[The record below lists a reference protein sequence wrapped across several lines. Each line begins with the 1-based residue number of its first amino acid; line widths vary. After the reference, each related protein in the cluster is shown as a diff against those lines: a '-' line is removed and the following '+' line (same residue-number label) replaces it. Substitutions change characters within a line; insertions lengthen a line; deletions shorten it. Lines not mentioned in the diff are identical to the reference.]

1 MISPDQCP
9 ATAEDYDNL
18 AALSAGKPPPHGR
31 FFFGRNEELQSFG
44 RDFDRVGSGG
54 AAMRFIVGELGSG
67 KTALLDAA
75 GHEARRRGFVTLS
88 AEFSRDRL
96 LHGRTGEGRGLIA
109 DALGNLKTPGTTNS
123 MAMEA
128 LMGRFQDHCR
138 DAAKGS
144 GRPLIAEI
152 RHQLAPLEALPR
164 GSDFAKVIAKYV
176 GALERDTPLV
186 SNARR
191 WLLAGYDKV
200 MEPRRD
206 LCVSSIIGDDDF
218 WVVIQLW
225 ACLVRLLGRR
235 GLVVVLDEARL
246 LSALPQS
253 SVRAHNFGQLS
264 TMYNDIFEGRAPG
277 VGIIV
282 AATPNVFSA
291 DFNGLCSEPGLGSCF
306 QRGNL
311 IGRATDLIDSVA
323 VRIAD
328 LEAPDLVA
336 MLSAVSELISR
347 CRPEADVMDA
357 DDIAAFVEISRDS
370 LGGQRYPLPREIIR
384 RFILLHNRRAQSP
397 DLSWEELLRGPSTD
411 HDSVVAAA
419 MRSGE
424 FAEGVM

>member
-1 MISPDQCP
+1 MICADQSS
-9 ATAEDYDNL
+9 AAAQDHNIL
-18 AALSAGKPPPHGR
+18 AALAAGKPPPHGR
-31 FFFGRNEELQSFG
+31 FFFGRNGELESFG

-54 AAMRFIVGELGSG
+54 AAMRFIVGDLGSG

-75 GHEARRRGFVTLS
+75 GHDARRTGFVTLS

-96 LHGRTGEGRGLIA
+96 LHGRTGEGRGLVT
-109 DALGNLKTPGTTNS
+109 DALVNLKTPGTKSS
-123 MAMEA
+123 MAMDA
-128 LMGRFQDHCR
+128 LMGRFQDQCR
-138 DAAKGS
+138 DATEGS
-144 GRPLIAEI
+144 GRPLIAEM

-164 GSDFAKVIAKYV
+164 GSDFAKVIAKYA
-176 GALERDTPLV
+176 GALERDTFLV

-191 WLLAGYDKV
+191 WLLAGYEKV

-206 LCVSSIIGDDDF
+206 LGVSSIVGDDDF

-225 ACLVRLLGRR
+225 ACFVRLVGRR
-235 GLVVVLDEARL
+235 GLVVLLDEARL
-246 LSALPQS
+246 LSALQQS
-253 SVRAHNFGQLS
+253 STRALNFAQLS
-264 TMYNDIFEGRAPG
+264 TIYNDVFEGRAPG

-282 AATPNVFSA
+282 AATPNLFSA

-323 VRIAD
+323 IRIAD
-328 LEAPDLVA
+328 LDESDLVA
-336 MLSAVSELISR
+336 MLSAVGELISR
-347 CRPEADVMDA
+347 CRPGAHVIDP

-384 RFILLHNRRAQSP
+384 RFISLHNRRAESP
-397 DLSWEELLRGPSTD
+397 DLSWEELVRGPSTD